1 MGTVRETQEQDRDR
15 GVGGG
20 VIWEPPGPAAG
31 MARRVLS
38 LVILLSSGMVHAR
51 GESETGRWRRG
62 NRTNWCGPSGPVVGV
77 VGVHFPGG
85 FQIK

>member
-38 LVILLSSGMVHAR
+38 LFILLGDESG
-51 GESETGRWRRG
+51 W
-62 NRTNWCGPSGPVVGV
+62 
-77 VGVHFPGG
+77 
-85 FQIK
+85 K